1 MSVKEMILVVATAN
15 LTSAEVAQCLKVLS
29 DPTRLLILKLVQKKE
44 YCVCQFVEMFEISQ
58 PAVSQHIRKL
68 KQTELLKEVRRG
80 QWRFYSLD
88 PSSKH
93 YQVVVDVLNYIDGD
107 DEQLKELLMKET
119 PVICN

>member
-1 MSVKEMILVVATAN
+1 MVATAN